1 MCRAHQTRKDSEDKQ
16 VVYKSVV
23 KRANDFKRFYCEQMM
38 QLLKRLEEHED
49 ERIQALKAAA
59 DKLIVYE
66 TSQEMNNRYDAKVFA
81 KVVDSINGDKQ
92 IRFFKS
98 KVNLLKVV

>member
-1 MCRAHQTRKDSEDKQ
+1 
-16 VVYKSVV
+16 
-23 KRANDFKRFYCEQMM
+23 M

-49 ERIQALKAAA
+49 ERIVALKAAA

-81 KVVDSINGDKQ
+81 KVVDSINGDK
-92 IRFFKS
+92 
-98 KVNLLKVV
+98 